1 MDLHSGGRVGR
12 DGPSP
17 KSKSA
22 TFRKTA
28 CTDHCNEPT
37 SDAYARPMPLILIG
51 IGGFAG
57 AISRYL
63 VDGFVTDRTAG
74 AFPWGTLVVN
84 ATGSFVLGLLF
95 AATTERA
102 IFPAEIRGPVMI
114 GFIGAYTTFSSF
126 SYETFTLG
134 RADRVVTAAVYVA
147 VSVVG
152 GILAAL
158 AGYLLARRIA

>member
-28 CTDHCNEPT
+28 CTSRRNEPP
-37 SDAYARPMPLILIG
+37 SGAYARPMPLILIG

-114 GFIGAYTTFSSF
+114 GFIGAYTTFSTYMLESWGLVESG
-126 SYETFTLG
+126 SYGAAIANLGGSVVVGLVAVAAGLAVG
-134 RADRVVTAAVYVA
+134 RA
-147 VSVVG
+147 
-152 GILAAL
+152 I
-158 AGYLLARRIA
+158 